1 MSDASLGVAKLGR
14 GVNTQSLVPATTIR
28 ECFDI
33 RDDGAIIR
41 RSNGELATFTGP
53 KAVVLVR
60 VRHNGRTR
68 RVVALRVAWCL
79 STGQWPKGVVR
90 SRDGDDHDFRS
101 GNLIVVRRGKNP
113 FAIGT
118 SSLKRR
124 AEVDRR
130 MLEALAENPG
140 LTLPQLSKLT
150 GSSESCCC
158 TRLGKLSDRGLT
170 CGPKCD
176 ARARW
181 DLTAQGRAFA
191 AAALPLIDDTGRD
204 ILTIIARAPV
214 RQLELARR
222 LGVCS
227 LTAKRRLGM
236 LIGQGLADAQ
246 DGRFRITDQGRGL
259 LGDQCPQRWI
269 DVARISAA
277 LAKDVL
283 LRGGSDVMTRS
294 EAARLG
300 GLARAQQMHPRR
312 ASPLA
317 LTG

>member
-1 MSDASLGVAKLGR
+1 MGRKRETQPPVDAAF
-14 GVNTQSLVPATTIR
+14 IR

-41 RSNGELATFTGP
+41 RSNGEPATFTGP

-90 SRDGDDHDFRS
+90 SRDGDDHNFRS

-158 TRLGKLSDRGLT
+158 TRLGKLSDMGLT

-181 DLTAQGRAFA
+181 DLTAQGRAIA
-191 AAALPLIDDTGRD
+191 AAPIAVILDDVD
-204 ILTIIARAPV
+204 KNILMACARAAHGMMALV
-214 RQLELARR
+214 RETGSCRLTLRR
-222 LGVCS
+222 RVD
-227 LTAKRRLGM
+227 RLIERA
-236 LIGQGLADAQ
+236 LVSQT
-246 DGRFRITDQGRGL
+246 DGRYAITDQGRAA
-259 LGDQCPQRWI
+259 LGPDAPRPW
-269 DVARISAA
+269 VRPELVSAA
-277 LAKDVL
+277 AARDVL
-283 LRGGSDVMTRS
+283 ARGGSDLLTTAERGRM
-294 EAARLG
+294 G
-300 GLARAQQMHPRR
+300 GNATAWLRKTSLVDERI
-312 ASPLA
+312 AS
-317 LTG
+317 